1 MKVRFLVVALTLLI
15 LQTACFAQDALKDTE
30 AYVASIVSF
39 VEKEGE
45 PHMILADV
53 SDYNQGSEPVWKKY
67 DSIKDFENAREEEE
81 SYTIAFIW
89 KKDGKTVAVNF
100 TYSSPSGD
108 WAHYVSYVFR
118 ADGSA
123 ASVKRELRTFMGDLV
138 VIRISMYDEKG
149 TELKS
154 SKKFLDLETE
164 KPLAE
169 PKDFQDVDVPVYKK
183 LSELPFFSIAGDKA
197 VSR

>member
-1 MKVRFLVVALTLLI
+1 MKVRSLVVVLALLI

-53 SDYNQGSEPVWKKY
+53 SDYNEGSEPVWKKY

-81 SYTIAFIW
+81 SYTVAFIW

-138 VIRISMYDEKG
+138 VIRISVYDEKG
-149 TELKS
+149 AELKS

-164 KPLAE
+164 KTLPE